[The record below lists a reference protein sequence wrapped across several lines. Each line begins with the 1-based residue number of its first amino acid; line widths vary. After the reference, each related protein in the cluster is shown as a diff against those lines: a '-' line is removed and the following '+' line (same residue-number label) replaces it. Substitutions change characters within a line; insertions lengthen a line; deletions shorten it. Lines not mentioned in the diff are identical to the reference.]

1 MRFPAAFPACSA
13 EMPRYPRPPAAVT
26 PRFAHFRAVFDNVG
40 DLRNGKGRRVKKH
53 GRRQMTMFRSNG
65 DRVPAAIRSLAE
77 SAKAGKMDRR
87 EFLAMASVM
96 GASTAM
102 AYGMMGLAAPTP
114 AEAQEPKKGGVLKM
128 QMLIKEMKDPISF
141 DWSEMANV
149 MRQCTDY
156 LVRYTK
162 DFTFEGHLIESWEIS
177 DDATEYTLHVRKGV
191 KWSNG
196 DDFTADDVVY
206 NFNRWCDKSLEGNS
220 MTGRM
225 ASLVDPKTGKA
236 AEGAITKVDDHTV

>member
-1 MRFPAAFPACSA
+1 MQS
-13 EMPRYPRPPAAVT
+13 Y
-26 PRFAHFRAVFDNVG
+26 
-40 DLRNGKGRRVKKH
+40 K
-53 GRRQMTMFRSNG
+53 SNG
-65 DRVPAAIRSLAE
+65 DRVPDHIHELAAETR
-77 SAKAGKMDRR
+77 AGKYDRR
-87 EFLAMASVM
+87 EFLALASAF

-102 AYGMMGLAAPTP
+102 AYGMIGLAAPTP
-114 AEAQEPKKGGVLKM
+114 ALAQEGKKGGILKM
-128 QMLIKEMKDPISF
+128 QMLIKEMKDPRTW

-162 DFTFEGHLIESWEIS
+162 DFTFEGQLIESWEVS

-196 DDFTADDVVY
+196 DDFTADDVIH
-206 NFNRWCDKSLEGNS
+206 NLERWCDKSAEGNS

-225 ASLVDPKTGKA
+225 ASLADAKAGKA
-236 AEGAITKVDDHTV
+236 PAGAITKVDDHTIKLKAKQSDITLIPGMADYPAIVVHRDFEKS